1 MNLIRTTD
9 GTAPQ
14 EQARNRRPMPPVHSR
29 FKPGQS
35 GNPSGRPRGHSI
47 TAELRKML
55 DRGLGGKDLA
65 EAMARIAYQRALKGD
80 WKFWN
85 SIIERTDGKVSD
97 RVESDG
103 VVKVI
108 VQYLDESAHADDTT
122 GKDDLRGPLE

>member
-14 EQARNRRPMPPVHSR
+14 EQARNRRPMPPLHSR

-35 GNPSGRPRGHSI
+35 GNPSGRPRGRSI

-55 DRGLGGKDLA
+55 DQGLGGKDPA
-65 EAMARIAYQRALKGD
+65 TAMARIAYQRALKGD

-85 SIIERTDGKVSD
+85 SIVERVDGKVPD
-97 RVESDG
+97 RAESPG
-103 VVKVI
+103 TVKVI
-108 VQYLDESAHADDTT
+108 VQYLSD
-122 GKDDLRGPLE
+122 